1 MVSVKAE
8 SGEMGIL
15 PGHIPT
21 VAPLK
26 ISAVRLKNGGHTD
39 YVAVSGGFI
48 EVRPDKVTV
57 LSSSAEEETISISIV
72 QMKRSVALS
81 NVKDKQAHVDFKR
94 AEMALQRAVNRLN
107 VSDMK

>member
-1 MVSVKAE
+1 MKTFPVSIVTLIIGLRKEVEMVSVKAE

-48 EVRPDKVTV
+48 EVRRIK
-57 LSSSAEEETISISIV
+57 
-72 QMKRSVALS
+72 
-81 NVKDKQAHVDFKR
+81 
-94 AEMALQRAVNRLN
+94 
-107 VSDMK
+107 

>member
-57 LSSSAEEETISISIV
+57 LSSSAEEANHIDIHRANEA
-72 QMKRSVALS
+72 KRRAG
-81 NVKDKQAHVDFKR
+81 NVCKINKH
-94 AEMALQRAVNRLN
+94 MLTLN
-107 VSDMK
+107 VQKWHYNVL